1 MNAPTVLIWS
11 IGCYALLALAIIG
24 WAALRSHLRSR
35 SQAEVLVITLPTII
49 GLAWLRTGSVLF
61 MREGIPG

>member
-24 WAALRSHLRSR
+24 WAAYVAVFVHDHRQRQDL
-35 SQAEVLVITLPTII
+35 QGA
-49 GLAWLRTGSVLF
+49 
-61 MREGIPG
+61 